1 MCFSFLMWYFS
12 LWIMV
17 SIIIILVFFFGGRW
31 FFDMKDFY
39 IDLIGFMFLFKGK
52 IELKKL
58 IYVKYLYSIYCVM
71 KRFIF

>member
-1 MCFSFLMWYFS
+1 MRFSFLMWYFS

-17 SIIIILVFFFGGRW
+17 LIIIILVFFFGGRW

-52 IELKKL
+52 IE
-58 IYVKYLYSIYCVM
+58 
-71 KRFIF
+71 

>member
-17 SIIIILVFFFGGRW
+17 LIIIILVFFFGGWW

>member
-17 SIIIILVFFFGGRW
+17 LIIIILVFFFGGRW

-39 IDLIGFMFLFKGK
+39 IDLIGFMFLFMVRKKFKK
-52 IELKKL
+52 IK
-58 IYVKYLYSIYCVM
+58 
-71 KRFIF
+71 